1 MKISKFHVGMVLAIV
16 CVGMLVSAFF
26 VPWWTI
32 EADESL
38 PPPPAVPTVY
48 VNSTHDFRLLG
59 ISTSQLIETR
69 IPGDT
74 PEERTWSN
82 SYSEIE
88 DSELD
93 AHFQTL
99 LVLVT
104 VGTILA
110 VLFPV
115 FHLLSRRKAILKSL
129 ALVLGFA
136 VIFVMLGSATYLH
149 VNVPSEVGNSRA
161 GLKEPLEIEAPDIQT
176 FAGSDYDQTP
186 LSATE
191 TTWGPSLG
199 WYSTF
204 VVCVIMLFAIWFT
217 ESRPK
222 TEEEPEEEPED

>member
-38 PPPPAVPTVY
+38 PPPPTTPTVY

-59 ISTSQLIETR
+59 VSTSQLIDSR

-115 FHLLSRRKAILKSL
+115 VHLLSRRKAVLKSL

-136 VIFVMLGSATYLH
+136 VIFVTLGSATYLH

-176 FAGSDYDQTP
+176 FAGSDYDQTS

-204 VVCVIMLFAIWFT
+204 VTCVTMLFAIWFT

>member
-1 MKISKFHVGMVLAIV
+1 MKIKKFHVGMVLAIV
-16 CVGMLVSAFF
+16 CLGMIVSEFF

-32 EADESL
+32 EADESQ
-38 PPPPAVPTVY
+38 PPPPAVPTTY

-59 ISTSQLIETR
+59 ISTSQLVETR
-69 IPGDT
+69 IPGHT

-88 DSELD
+88 NSELD
-93 AHFQTL
+93 VHFQIL

-115 FHLLSRRKAILKSL
+115 FHLLSRRKAVLKSL

-161 GLKEPLEIEAPDIQT
+161 GLNEPLEIEAPDIQT
-176 FAGSDYDQTP
+176 FAGSDYNQTP
-186 LSATE
+186 RSATE

-199 WYSTF
+199 WHSTF
-204 VVCVIMLFAIWFT
+204 VVCVMMLFAIWFT

-222 TEEEPEEEPED
+222 TEEEPGEEYED